1 MLACESVEDNT
12 QGAPM
17 SGDTAEGQNKTKA
30 GGESKALG
38 AQGYTTGFAV
48 VVSESFFPKALR
60 E

>member
-1 MLACESVEDNT
+1 
-12 QGAPM
+12 M

-38 AQGYTTGFAV
+38 AQGYTMGFA

>member
-1 MLACESVEDNT
+1 
-12 QGAPM
+12 M

-38 AQGYTTGFAV
+38 AQGYTMGFAV
-48 VVSESFFPKALR
+48 VVSESFFPKAHR